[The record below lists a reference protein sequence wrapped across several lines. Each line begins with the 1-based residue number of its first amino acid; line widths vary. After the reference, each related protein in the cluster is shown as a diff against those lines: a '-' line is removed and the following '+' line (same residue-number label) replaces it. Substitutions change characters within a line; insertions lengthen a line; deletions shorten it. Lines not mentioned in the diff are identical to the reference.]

1 VLDHSNAEHAQMADA
16 FERHDGRAAVDVLC
30 RHLTGTE
37 HILGGLFPPGH
48 A

>member
-1 VLDHSNAEHAQMADA
+1 VIEAITRRDA
-16 FERHDGRAAVDVLC
+16 PRTVRLVR
-30 RHLTGTE
+30 RHLEGTA